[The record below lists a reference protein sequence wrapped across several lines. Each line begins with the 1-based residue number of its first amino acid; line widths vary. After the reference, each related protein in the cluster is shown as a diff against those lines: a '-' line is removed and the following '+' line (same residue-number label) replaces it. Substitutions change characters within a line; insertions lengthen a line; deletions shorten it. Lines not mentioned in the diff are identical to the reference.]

1 MVDPSKADS
10 VNCSSYMIAKKY
22 AYKCTYSDLK
32 SLLKKYRKLGPN
44 KYNKENMFSDLVPDD
59 VKMPITVTYSDV
71 IRLIKKRM
79 KEKKQSI
86 EYNCDILASKANNS
100 WSASKLYRKCVKDK
114 LNR

>member
-1 MVDPSKADS
+1 
-10 VNCSSYMIAKKY
+10 
-22 AYKCTYSDLK
+22 
-32 SLLKKYRKLGPN
+32 
-44 KYNKENMFSDLVPDD
+44 MFSDLVPDD

-114 LNR
+114 LNK